1 MSPVLAAILHAVSTL
16 IVIFNSAR
24 LVRTGE
30 NAAPA
35 VPPAAKRETEVPE
48 QKDGEAGE

>member
-1 MSPVLAAILHAVSTL
+1 MTPIFAAILHTLSTL

-30 NAAPA
+30 EITRAENTAA
-35 VPPAAKRETEVPE
+35 RNR
-48 QKDGEAGE
+48 